1 MTAPSTDPP
10 RRVSAKDAVRPLHA
24 VGAWLSPTILQAWW
38 ERLAG
43 RLRPRACPYSLAG
56 ALEVPGR
63 RLVAAPERVLDAF
76 GLQAGETVLE
86 IGPGTGFYSIEAAR
100 RVATDGGLIC
110 LDVQPEM
117 LQHTRRRLQAAN
129 LEAGFVQ
136 ADACALPLRSAS
148 VDRVLLVTVL
158 GEIPDR
164 QAALAEIGRVLHPG
178 GHLSV
183 AEQFPDPDFVTRR
196 TLRRQL
202 SAAGFAE
209 VKTRGWLFYTST
221 WSATSRE
228 SCADA

>member
-1 MTAPSTDPP
+1 MTPPSAPDPQP
-10 RRVSAKDAVRPLHA
+10 RVSGRGAIRPFRA

-38 ERLAG
+38 ERLRG

-63 RLVAAPERVLDAF
+63 RLVAAPERVLGAF
-76 GLQAGETVLE
+76 GVRAGQTVLE
-86 IGPGTGFYSIEAAR
+86 IGPGTGFYSIEGAR
-100 RVATDGGLIC
+100 RVGGRGRLIC

-117 LQHTRRRLQAAN
+117 LQHTRRRLQAAG
-129 LEAGFVQ
+129 LEAMFVQ

-148 VDRVLLVTVL
+148 VDHVILITVL

-164 QAALAEIGRVLHPG
+164 PAALADIGRILRPG

-202 SAAGFAE
+202 SAAGFTE
-209 VKTRGWLFYTST
+209 GKTRGWLFYTST
-221 WSATSRE
+221 WSRDLPKE
-228 SCADA
+228 

>member
-1 MTAPSTDPP
+1 M
-10 RRVSAKDAVRPLHA
+10 RPFRA
-24 VGAWLSPTILQAWW
+24 VGTWLSPTILQAWW
-38 ERLAG
+38 ERLTG

-63 RLVAAPERVLDAF
+63 RLVAAPERVLHAI
-76 GLQAGETVLE
+76 GVRAGETVLE

-100 RVATDGGLIC
+100 RVGARGRLIC

-117 LQHTRRRLQAAN
+117 LQHTRRRLRAAS

-148 VDRVLLVTVL
+148 VDHVLLITVL
-158 GEIPDR
+158 GEVPDR
-164 QAALAEIGRVLHPG
+164 PAALAEIGRVLHPG
-178 GHLSV
+178 GRLSV

-202 SAAGFAE
+202 SAAGFTE
-209 VKTRGWLFYTST
+209 GKTRGWLFYSST
-221 WSATSRE
+221 WSHGLPKK
-228 SCADA
+228 